1 MAKQRVNVAIL
12 DRVDGMPAMIL
23 ANGNWGQ
30 WSNELKK
37 YVDTG
42 VRSYPEDDA
51 NNIKYFKLT
60 NTSEAP
66 MAPTQTGGWGS
77 LEALNKALGTAGW
90 SEDPKSVSESARFQW
105 MAVYSKENIPQ
116 PDADTGTMKF
126 VPRYT
131 YSVTGLFNNFAPS
144 PTVSFDAEKQVIT
157 ITNPNGSSVAVK
169 IPTPEAVKA
178 LSDMVAGLKKQVD
191 KAVYSYEG
199 SGAPTMDGTIVKDWL
214 EGDNGEPITDDKTKA
229 DIFAT
234 HVGDAYFDKEGNTAY
249 RFTLRTGGDPSNPA
263 DYGWEVVKD
272 NALSSAIAKIAE
284 MEGETVK
291 IWTETPTSG
300 DSYKVGDILIYKQGT
315 EWRYKHC
322 VKANTPPQY
331 LYSDTDWVEP
341 YATVAEV
348 KELRE
353 KLGALSSDL
362 QTATGN
368 IADLKKETE
377 DIKGAWIEGIK
388 DGIISEQERANLNDT
403 SKRIDEE
410 QAQLKSNVDYILGSP
425 YFADKEDFKVAA
437 DAVIA
442 SDTGS
447 IDKLQKAIADA
458 IADSKITKEERE
470 AVTQAFAAYDTTR
483 EALLKAIKDAKS
495 EIDKQIP
502 ASVQVGGRNYAANK
516 YQPSLYKIKPYH
528 YRWSGDKSVQIL
540 IISDITNVTVEEGD
554 EFTLSFLLD
563 CDDIGQPQWR
573 VRLSVGTKTISY
585 LPPASTEDKGGLKKY
600 AFNFRIGDYKQIPN
614 VQVYSHNFSP
624 DGDNGNYISHKY
636 LEVRDIMLERGTVAT
651 DWTPAP
657 EDIQAETDEAKRLA
671 DVAQKKAI
679 AEAKKAYDDA
689 IAKAK
694 ELDDSLKIGGR
705 NLLIA
710 SNWNGRLMSNN
721 VSEFPITQ
729 GVDEQGSYFT
739 KTDAQFTISP
749 TLSTYFPLA
758 IPHAC
763 YSEEAG
769 NLQEYVTSWEVKVS
783 DEMAVGLHTNDSEYK
798 VVRPSDGWVRLSRQY
813 KGGFTRFA
821 GIYGIFP
828 KAGAKIWFRNP
839 MLLAGNKFPISYSEA
854 PEDVEARYQKL
865 VTNID
870 VEYALA
876 TSSSVAPTS
885 DWQTT
890 APTYQAGR
898 YMWQRTKTTLKDGTV
913 VYSKP
918 TCIQGADGRSVVSV
932 TEQYYHSTSMTSLA
946 GGSWS
951 GTGTA
956 PTPVAGKFIW
966 TRSIVK
972 YSSGTDTVT
981 QAVCVTGATGDRGD
995 DALAVSLN
1003 RQGSFRTTYKV
1014 IGDQG
1019 EVLDQ
1024 PRAVQTVEGGV
1035 RGKVVVT
1042 ATIRKGVTDVTERAR
1057 TNGGDFRWLLNGAQI
1072 ASGTSKLELGVGD
1085 HVDGVADDIEFTYD
1099 DTNAKNW

>member
-60 NTSEAP
+60 NTSETP
-66 MAPTQTGGWGS
+66 QAPTKTGGWGS
-77 LEALNKALGTAGW
+77 LEELNKALKDAGW

-105 MAVYSKENIPQ
+105 MVVYQKENIPQ
-116 PDADTGTMKF
+116 PDANTGVMKF

-144 PTVSFDAEKQVIT
+144 PTVSFDPEKQVIT

-214 EGDNGEPITDDKTKA
+214 EGDNGKPITDDKTKA

-272 NALSSAIAKIAE
+272 NALSSAIAKIAA

-291 IWTETPTSG
+291 IWTETPTNG
-300 DSYKVGDILIYKQGT
+300 DSYKVGDILIYKQGE
-315 EWRYKHC
+315 EWRYKYC
-322 VKANTPPQY
+322 IKANTPPQY

-353 KLGALSSDL
+353 KLTALSGDL
-362 QTATGN
+362 QTATSN

-377 DIKGAWIEGIK
+377 DIKGAWIESIK

-410 QAQLKSNVDYILGSP
+410 QAQLQSNVDYILGSP
-425 YFADKEDFKVAA
+425 YFADKEGFKATA

-442 SDTGS
+442 SGTGS

-458 IADSKITKEERE
+458 IADSKITKAERE
-470 AVTQAFAAYDTTR
+470 AVSQAFALYDTTR

-502 ASVQVGGRNYAANK
+502 ASVQVGGRNLASKGRVLDAYIMGSGDVRFYHDGSTCYYTPITAGD
-516 YQPSLYKIKPYH
+516 YTIQIFPSPKETSPLFRYSISQIKAIPTDNSEIPARTFNTRVQGTTIKIKA
-528 YRWSGDKSVQIL
+528 V
-540 IISDITNVTVEEGD
+540 EGD
-554 EFTLSFLLD
+554 TFL
-563 CDDIGQPQWR
+563 
-573 VRLSVGTKTISY
+573 
-585 LPPASTEDKGGLKKY
+585 
-600 AFNFRIGDYKQIPN
+600 F
-614 VQVYSHNFSP
+614 VQVGASWRGL
-624 DGDNGNYISHKY
+624 DGKIK
-636 LEVRDIMLERGTVAT
+636 IERGTTPT
-651 DWTPAP
+651 DWTP
-657 EDIQAETDEAKRLA
+657 
-671 DVAQKKAI
+671 
-679 AEAKKAYDDA
+679 
-689 IAKAK
+689 
-694 ELDDSLKIGGR
+694 S
-705 NLLIA
+705 
-710 SNWNGRLMSNN
+710 
-721 VSEFPITQ
+721 
-729 GVDEQGSYFT
+729 
-739 KTDAQFTISP
+739 
-749 TLSTYFPLA
+749 
-758 IPHAC
+758 
-763 YSEEAG
+763 
-769 NLQEYVTSWEVKVS
+769 
-783 DEMAVGLHTNDSEYK
+783 
-798 VVRPSDGWVRLSRQY
+798 
-813 KGGFTRFA
+813 
-821 GIYGIFP
+821 
-828 KAGAKIWFRNP
+828 
-839 MLLAGNKFPISYSEA
+839 
-854 PEDVEARYQKL
+854 PEDVQAE
-865 VTNID
+865 ID
-870 VEYALA
+870 AINA
-876 TSSSVAPTS
+876 NPPRIN
-885 DWQTT
+885 D
-890 APTYQAGR
+890 
-898 YMWQRTKTTLKDGTV
+898 KGTWE
-913 VYSKP
+913 VYVPSEGKYV
-918 TCIQGADGRSVVSV
+918 DSGRSSK
-932 TEQYYHSTSMTSLA
+932 
-946 GGSWS
+946 GDNGK
-951 GTGTA
+951 A
-956 PTPVAGKFIW
+956 P
-966 TRSIVK
+966 IVK
-972 YSSGTDTVT
+972 NGNWWEWDAVKGDYTDTGIKA
-981 QAVCVTGATGDRGD
+981 QGD
-995 DALAVSLN
+995 DALTVSLN
-1003 RQGSFRTTYKV
+1003 RQGSFRTTYRV
-1014 IGDQG
+1014 IGDNG

-1035 RGKVVVT
+1035 NGKVVVT

-1057 TNGGDFRWLLNGAQI
+1057 ANGGDFRWLLNGTQI
-1072 ASGTSKLELGVGD
+1072 ASGTSKLELGVGE

>member
-60 NTSEAP
+60 NTSETP
-66 MAPTQTGGWGS
+66 QAPTQTGGWGS
-77 LEALNKALGTAGW
+77 LEELNKALKEAGW

-105 MAVYSKENIPQ
+105 MAVYQKENIPQ
-116 PDADTGTMKF
+116 PDADTGVMKF

-144 PTVSFDAEKQVIT
+144 PTVSFDPEKQVIT

-214 EGDNGEPITDDKTKA
+214 EGDNGKPITDDKTKA

-272 NALSSAIAKIAE
+272 NALSSAIAKIAA

-291 IWTETPTSG
+291 IWTETPANG
-300 DSYKVGDILIYKQGT
+300 DSYKVGDILIYKQGD

-322 VKANTPPQY
+322 IKANTPPQY
-331 LYSDTDWVEP
+331 AYSDTDWVEP

-353 KLGALSSDL
+353 KLTALSGDL
-362 QTATGN
+362 QTATSN

-377 DIKGAWIEGIK
+377 NIKGAWIESIK

-410 QAQLKSNVDYILGSP
+410 QAQLQSNVDYILGSP
-425 YFADKEDFKVAA
+425 YFADKEGFKATA

-442 SDTGS
+442 SGTGS

-458 IADSKITKEERE
+458 IADSKITKAERE
-470 AVTQAFAAYDTTR
+470 AVSQAFALYDTTR

-502 ASVQVGGRNYAANK
+502 ASVQVGGRNLASKGRVLDAYIMGSGDVRFYHDGSTCYYTPITAGD
-516 YQPSLYKIKPYH
+516 YTIQIFPSPKETSPLFRYSISQIKAIPTDNSEIPARTFNTRVQGTTIKIKA
-528 YRWSGDKSVQIL
+528 V
-540 IISDITNVTVEEGD
+540 EGD
-554 EFTLSFLLD
+554 TFL
-563 CDDIGQPQWR
+563 
-573 VRLSVGTKTISY
+573 
-585 LPPASTEDKGGLKKY
+585 
-600 AFNFRIGDYKQIPN
+600 F
-614 VQVYSHNFSP
+614 VQVGASWRGL
-624 DGDNGNYISHKY
+624 DGKIK
-636 LEVRDIMLERGTVAT
+636 IERGTTPT

-657 EDIQAETDEAKRLA
+657 EDVQAE
-671 DVAQKKAI
+671 I
-679 AEAKKAYDDA
+679 DA
-689 IAKAK
+689 INANPPRINDK
-694 ELDDSLKIGGR
+694 G
-705 NLLIA
+705 
-710 SNWNGRLMSNN
+710 
-721 VSEFPITQ
+721 T
-729 GVDEQGSYFT
+729 
-739 KTDAQFTISP
+739 
-749 TLSTYFPLA
+749 
-758 IPHAC
+758 
-763 YSEEAG
+763 
-769 NLQEYVTSWEVKVS
+769 WEVYVPSEGKYV
-783 DEMAVGLHTNDSEYK
+783 DS
-798 VVRPSDGWVRLSRQY
+798 
-813 KGGFTRFA
+813 
-821 GIYGIFP
+821 
-828 KAGAKIWFRNP
+828 
-839 MLLAGNKFPISYSEA
+839 
-854 PEDVEARYQKL
+854 
-865 VTNID
+865 
-870 VEYALA
+870 
-876 TSSSVAPTS
+876 
-885 DWQTT
+885 
-890 APTYQAGR
+890 
-898 YMWQRTKTTLKDGTV
+898 
-913 VYSKP
+913 
-918 TCIQGADGRSVVSV
+918 GRSSK
-932 TEQYYHSTSMTSLA
+932 
-946 GGSWS
+946 GDNGK
-951 GTGTA
+951 A
-956 PTPVAGKFIW
+956 PIVKNGNWWEWDAGKGE
-966 TRSIVK
+966 
-972 YSSGTDTVT
+972 YTDTGIKA
-981 QAVCVTGATGDRGD
+981 QGD
-995 DALAVSLN
+995 DALTVSLN
-1003 RQGSFRTTYKV
+1003 RQGSFRTTYRV
-1014 IGDQG
+1014 IGDNG

-1035 RGKVVVT
+1035 NGKVVVT

-1057 TNGGDFRWLLNGAQI
+1057 ANGGDFRWLLNGTQI
-1072 ASGTSKLELGVGD
+1072 ASGTSKLELGVGE
-1085 HVDGVADDIEFTYD
+1085 HVDGVADDIEFSYD

>member
-60 NTSEAP
+60 NTSETP
-66 MAPTQTGGWGS
+66 QAPTQTGGWGS
-77 LEALNKALGTAGW
+77 LEELNKALKEAGW
-90 SEDPKSVSESARFQW
+90 SEDPKSVSETARFQW
-105 MAVYSKENIPQ
+105 MAVYQKENIPQ
-116 PDADTGTMKF
+116 PDADTGVMKF

-144 PTVSFDAEKQVIT
+144 PTVSFDPEKQVIT

-199 SGAPTMDGTIVKDWL
+199 NGAPTMDGTIVKDWL
-214 EGDNGEPITDDKTKA
+214 EGDNGKPITDDKTKA

-291 IWTETPTSG
+291 IWTETPANG

-322 VKANTPPQY
+322 IKANTPPQY

-353 KLGALSSDL
+353 KLTVLSGDL
-362 QTATGN
+362 QTATSN

-377 DIKGAWIEGIK
+377 DIKGRWIESIK

-425 YFADKEDFKVAA
+425 YFSDKEGFKATA

-442 SDTGS
+442 SGVGS

-458 IADSKITKEERE
+458 IADSKITKAERE
-470 AVTQAFAAYDTTR
+470 AVTQAFALYDSTR
-483 EALLKAIKDAKS
+483 ETLLKAIKDAKS

-502 ASVQVGGRNYAANK
+502 ASVQVGGRNLLIGTDFRRIDRLDTQWWRDAIPINRDDTY
-516 YQPSLYKIKPYH
+516 PYVIYGYGWRFAH
-528 YRWSGDKSVQIL
+528 KSIHL
-540 IISDITNVTVEEGD
+540 EPGTY
-554 EFTLSFLLD
+554 TLSVTAKSHEQGKPGELRIDTGLWKYGRSFGYTTDEWKRYSIQFAIESPYDDLLILLESGYYKTSIRFA
-563 CDDIGQPQWR
+563 DI
-573 VRLSVGTKTISY
+573 K
-585 LPPASTEDKGGLKKY
+585 
-600 AFNFRIGDYKQIPN
+600 
-614 VQVYSHNFSP
+614 
-624 DGDNGNYISHKY
+624 
-636 LEVRDIMLERGTVAT
+636 LEKGTVAT

-657 EDIQAETDEAKRLA
+657 EDVQAEIEA
-671 DVAQKKAI
+671 
-679 AEAKKAYDDA
+679 
-689 IAKAK
+689 
-694 ELDDSLKIGGR
+694 
-705 NLLIA
+705 
-710 SNWNGRLMSNN
+710 
-721 VSEFPITQ
+721 
-729 GVDEQGSYFT
+729 
-739 KTDAQFTISP
+739 
-749 TLSTYFPLA
+749 
-758 IPHAC
+758 
-763 YSEEAG
+763 
-769 NLQEYVTSWEVKVS
+769 
-783 DEMAVGLHTNDSEYK
+783 
-798 VVRPSDGWVRLSRQY
+798 
-813 KGGFTRFA
+813 
-821 GIYGIFP
+821 
-828 KAGAKIWFRNP
+828 
-839 MLLAGNKFPISYSEA
+839 
-854 PEDVEARYQKL
+854 VERGYQKL
-865 VTNID
+865 IEKVD
-870 VEYALA
+870 VEFAISNSRE
-876 TSSSVAPTS
+876 TAPTS
-885 DWQTT
+885 GWVTN
-890 APTYQAGR
+890 APTPTRGQAL
-898 YMWQRTKTTLKDGTV
+898 WQRTKVYLKDGTTEV
-913 VYSKP
+913 RGV
-918 TCIQGADGRSVVSV
+918 TCIQGKDGLDGKDGANGSDGADGRGIAKIVELYYLSSSNTALANGAW
-932 TEQYYHSTSMTSLA
+932 TETT
-946 GGSWS
+946 
-951 GTGTA
+951 
-956 PTPVAGKFIW
+956 PTPKEGYWIW
-966 TRSIVK
+966 TKTIIHYTTGGQIETK
-972 YSSGTDTVT
+972 PI
-981 QAVCVTGATGDRGD
+981 CVTGDKGDKGNKGD
-995 DALAVSLN
+995 NGTDALTVSLN
-1003 RQGSFRTTYKV
+1003 RQGSFRTTYRV
-1014 IGDQG
+1014 IGDNG

-1035 RGKVVVT
+1035 NGKVVVT
-1042 ATIRKGVTDVTERAR
+1042 ATIRKGVTDVTEVAR
-1057 TNGGDFRWLLNGAQI
+1057 TNGGDFRWLLNGTQI
-1072 ASGTSKLELGVGD
+1072 ASGTSKLELGVGE
-1085 HVDGVADDIEFTYD
+1085 HVDGVADDIEFSYD
-1099 DTNAKNW
+1099 DTNAKDW

>member
-60 NTSEAP
+60 NTSETP
-66 MAPTQTGGWGS
+66 QAPTKTGGWGS
-77 LEALNKALGTAGW
+77 LEELNKALKDAGW

-105 MAVYSKENIPQ
+105 MVVYQKENIPQ
-116 PDADTGTMKF
+116 PDANTGVMKF

-144 PTVSFDAEKQVIT
+144 PTVSFDPEKQVIT

-214 EGDNGEPITDDKTKA
+214 EGDNGKPITDDKTKA

-272 NALSSAIAKIAE
+272 NALSSAIAKIAA

-291 IWTETPTSG
+291 IWTETPTNG
-300 DSYKVGDILIYKQGT
+300 DSYKVGDILIYKQGE

-322 VKANTPPQY
+322 IKANTPPQY

-353 KLGALSSDL
+353 KLTALSGDL
-362 QTATGN
+362 QTATSN

-377 DIKGAWIEGIK
+377 DIKGAWIESIK

-410 QAQLKSNVDYILGSP
+410 QAQLQSNVDYILGSP
-425 YFADKEDFKVAA
+425 YFADKEGFKATA

-442 SDTGS
+442 SGTGS

-458 IADSKITKEERE
+458 IADSKITKAERE
-470 AVTQAFAAYDTTR
+470 AVSQAFALYDTTR

-502 ASVQVGGRNYAANK
+502 ASVQVGGRNLASKGRVLDAYIMGSGDVRFYHDGSTCYYTPITAGD
-516 YQPSLYKIKPYH
+516 YTIQIFPSPKETSPLFRYSISQIKAIPTDNSEIPARTFNTRVQGTTIKIKA
-528 YRWSGDKSVQIL
+528 V
-540 IISDITNVTVEEGD
+540 EGD
-554 EFTLSFLLD
+554 TFL
-563 CDDIGQPQWR
+563 
-573 VRLSVGTKTISY
+573 
-585 LPPASTEDKGGLKKY
+585 
-600 AFNFRIGDYKQIPN
+600 F
-614 VQVYSHNFSP
+614 VQVGASWRGL
-624 DGDNGNYISHKY
+624 DGKIK
-636 LEVRDIMLERGTVAT
+636 IERGTTPT
-651 DWTPAP
+651 DWTP
-657 EDIQAETDEAKRLA
+657 
-671 DVAQKKAI
+671 
-679 AEAKKAYDDA
+679 
-689 IAKAK
+689 
-694 ELDDSLKIGGR
+694 S
-705 NLLIA
+705 
-710 SNWNGRLMSNN
+710 
-721 VSEFPITQ
+721 
-729 GVDEQGSYFT
+729 
-739 KTDAQFTISP
+739 
-749 TLSTYFPLA
+749 
-758 IPHAC
+758 
-763 YSEEAG
+763 
-769 NLQEYVTSWEVKVS
+769 
-783 DEMAVGLHTNDSEYK
+783 
-798 VVRPSDGWVRLSRQY
+798 
-813 KGGFTRFA
+813 
-821 GIYGIFP
+821 
-828 KAGAKIWFRNP
+828 
-839 MLLAGNKFPISYSEA
+839 
-854 PEDVEARYQKL
+854 PEDVQAE
-865 VTNID
+865 ID
-870 VEYALA
+870 AINA
-876 TSSSVAPTS
+876 NPPRIN
-885 DWQTT
+885 D
-890 APTYQAGR
+890 
-898 YMWQRTKTTLKDGTV
+898 KGTWE
-913 VYSKP
+913 VYVPSEGKYV
-918 TCIQGADGRSVVSV
+918 DSGRSSK
-932 TEQYYHSTSMTSLA
+932 
-946 GGSWS
+946 GDNGK
-951 GTGTA
+951 A
-956 PTPVAGKFIW
+956 PIVKNGNWWEWDAGKGE
-966 TRSIVK
+966 
-972 YSSGTDTVT
+972 YTDTGIKA
-981 QAVCVTGATGDRGD
+981 QGD
-995 DALAVSLN
+995 DALTVSLN
-1003 RQGSFRTTYKV
+1003 RQGSFRTTYRV
-1014 IGDQG
+1014 IGDNG

-1035 RGKVVVT
+1035 NGKVVVT

-1057 TNGGDFRWLLNGAQI
+1057 ANGGDFRWLLNGTQI
-1072 ASGTSKLELGVGD
+1072 ASGTSKLELGVGE
-1085 HVDGVADDIEFTYD
+1085 HVDGVADDIEFSYD

>member
-51 NNIKYFKLT
+51 NNIKHFKLT
-60 NTSEAP
+60 NTSETP
-66 MAPTQTGGWGS
+66 QAPTQTGGWGS
-77 LEALNKALGTAGW
+77 LEALNKALKEAGW

-105 MAVYSKENIPQ
+105 MAVYAKENVPQ
-116 PDADTGTMKF
+116 PDADTGVMKF

-144 PTVSFDAEKQVIT
+144 PTVSFDPEKQVIT

-178 LSDMVAGLKKQVD
+178 LSDMMAGLKKQVD

-214 EGDNGEPITDDKTKA
+214 EGDNGKPITDDKTKA
-229 DIFAT
+229 NIFST

-249 RFTLRTGGDPSNPA
+249 RFTLRTGGDPTNPA

-291 IWTETPTSG
+291 IWTETPANG
-300 DSYKVGDILIYKQGT
+300 DSYKVGDILIYKQGD

-322 VKANTPPQY
+322 IKANTPPQY

-353 KLGALSSDL
+353 KLGTLSSDL
-362 QTATGN
+362 QTATSN
-368 IADLKKETE
+368 IADLKRETE

-410 QAQLKSNVDYILGSP
+410 QSQLQSNVDYILGSP
-425 YFADKEDFKVAA
+425 YFLDKEGFKATA

-442 SDTGS
+442 SGVGS

-458 IADSKITKEERE
+458 IADSKITTAERE
-470 AVTQAFAAYDTTR
+470 AVSQAFTLYDSTR

-502 ASVQVGGRNYAANK
+502 ASVQVGGRNLLRQQDVLDTIANHIFVRFE
-516 YQPSLYKIKPYH
+516 QVKP
-528 YRWSGDKSVQIL
+528 K
-540 IISDITNVTVEEGD
+540 EGWNTY
-554 EFTLSFLLD
+554 TLSFD
-563 CDDIGQPQWR
+563 YWIDKSDTATKRRARIQ
-573 VRLSVGTKTISY
+573 GTKLWDEAITADSEWHRKEY
-585 LPPASTEDKGGLKKY
+585 TLQFPLDESKY
-600 AFNFRIGDYKQIPN
+600 PLNGWLTDYGSPGNRAQGMAKVRN
-614 VQVYSHNFSP
+614 V
-624 DGDNGNYISHKY
+624 K
-636 LEVRDIMLERGTVAT
+636 LERGTVAT

-657 EDIQAETDEAKRLA
+657 EDVQAE
-671 DVAQKKAI
+671 I
-679 AEAKKAYDDA
+679 DA
-689 IAKAK
+689 INANPPRINDK
-694 ELDDSLKIGGR
+694 G
-705 NLLIA
+705 
-710 SNWNGRLMSNN
+710 
-721 VSEFPITQ
+721 T
-729 GVDEQGSYFT
+729 
-739 KTDAQFTISP
+739 
-749 TLSTYFPLA
+749 
-758 IPHAC
+758 
-763 YSEEAG
+763 
-769 NLQEYVTSWEVKVS
+769 WEVYVPSEGKYV
-783 DEMAVGLHTNDSEYK
+783 DS
-798 VVRPSDGWVRLSRQY
+798 
-813 KGGFTRFA
+813 
-821 GIYGIFP
+821 
-828 KAGAKIWFRNP
+828 
-839 MLLAGNKFPISYSEA
+839 
-854 PEDVEARYQKL
+854 
-865 VTNID
+865 
-870 VEYALA
+870 
-876 TSSSVAPTS
+876 
-885 DWQTT
+885 
-890 APTYQAGR
+890 
-898 YMWQRTKTTLKDGTV
+898 
-913 VYSKP
+913 
-918 TCIQGADGRSVVSV
+918 GRSSK
-932 TEQYYHSTSMTSLA
+932 
-946 GGSWS
+946 GDNGK
-951 GTGTA
+951 A
-956 PTPVAGKFIW
+956 P
-966 TRSIVK
+966 IVK
-972 YSSGTDTVT
+972 NGNWWEWDASKGEYTDTGIKA
-981 QAVCVTGATGDRGD
+981 QGD
-995 DALAVSLN
+995 DALSVTLN
-1003 RQGSFRTTYKV
+1003 RQGSFRTTYRV

-1035 RGKVVVT
+1035 NGKVVVT
-1042 ATIRKGVTDVTERAR
+1042 ATIRKGVTDVTEVAR
-1057 TNGGDFRWLLNGAQI
+1057 TNGGDFRWLLNGTQI
-1072 ASGTSKLELGVGD
+1072 ASGTSKLELGVGE
-1085 HVDGVADDIEFTYD
+1085 HVDGAADDIEFSYD

>member
-60 NTSEAP
+60 NTSETP
-66 MAPTQTGGWGS
+66 QAPTQTGGWGS

-105 MAVYSKENIPQ
+105 MAVYAKENVPQ
-116 PDADTGTMKF
+116 PDADTGVMKF

-144 PTVSFDAEKQVIT
+144 PTVSFDPEKQVIT

-214 EGDNGEPITDDKTKA
+214 EGDNGMPITDDKTKA

-291 IWTETPTSG
+291 IWTETPANG
-300 DSYKVGDILIYKQGT
+300 DSYKVGDILIYKQGD

-322 VKANTPPQY
+322 IKANTPPQY
-331 LYSDTDWVEP
+331 AYSDTDWVEP

-353 KLGALSSDL
+353 KLGVLSSDL
-362 QTATGN
+362 QTATSN

-377 DIKGAWIEGIK
+377 DIKGAWIESIK

-410 QAQLKSNVDYILGSP
+410 QAQLQSNVDYILGSP
-425 YFADKEDFKVAA
+425 YFSDKEGFKATA

-442 SDTGS
+442 SGVGS

-458 IADSKITKEERE
+458 IADSKITKAERE
-470 AVTQAFAAYDTTR
+470 AVSQAFTLYDSTR

-502 ASVQVGGRNYAANK
+502 ASVQVGGRNLLINAKNARR
-516 YQPSLYKIKPYH
+516 IKGSY
-528 YRWSGDKSVQIL
+528 YTYIL
-540 IISDITNVTVEEGD
+540 SEPIVEEGD
-554 EFTLSFLLD
+554 FVVSFDVDVVTPPVGGKFLIYLGYLSPFFYVKSVPYIEGKKHYSATLYRDKSRSGEGTCQRLYFYSNSGHISADRDD
-563 CDDIGQPQWR
+563 CGEVI
-573 VRLSVGTKTISY
+573 VTKM
-585 LPPASTEDKGGLKKY
+585 K
-600 AFNFRIGDYKQIPN
+600 
-614 VQVYSHNFSP
+614 
-624 DGDNGNYISHKY
+624 
-636 LEVRDIMLERGTVAT
+636 LERGTVAT
-651 DWTPAP
+651 DWSPAP
-657 EDIQAETDEAKRLA
+657 EDVQAE
-671 DVAQKKAI
+671 I
-679 AEAKKAYDDA
+679 DA
-689 IAKAK
+689 INANPPRINDKGTWEVYVPSEGKYVDSGRSSKGDNGKAPIVK
-694 ELDDSLKIGGR
+694 DG
-705 NLLIA
+705 
-710 SNWNGRLMSNN
+710 NWWEWDAEKGDYTDTG
-721 VSEFPITQ
+721 IKA
-729 GVDEQGSYFT
+729 QGS
-739 KTDAQFTISP
+739 DA
-749 TLSTYFPLA
+749 L
-758 IPHAC
+758 
-763 YSEEAG
+763 
-769 NLQEYVTSWEVKVS
+769 
-783 DEMAVGLHTNDSEYK
+783 
-798 VVRPSDGWVRLSRQY
+798 
-813 KGGFTRFA
+813 
-821 GIYGIFP
+821 
-828 KAGAKIWFRNP
+828 
-839 MLLAGNKFPISYSEA
+839 
-854 PEDVEARYQKL
+854 
-865 VTNID
+865 
-870 VEYALA
+870 
-876 TSSSVAPTS
+876 
-885 DWQTT
+885 
-890 APTYQAGR
+890 
-898 YMWQRTKTTLKDGTV
+898 
-913 VYSKP
+913 
-918 TCIQGADGRSVVSV
+918 SV
-932 TEQYYHSTSMTSLA
+932 T
-946 GGSWS
+946 
-951 GTGTA
+951 
-956 PTPVAGKFIW
+956 
-966 TRSIVK
+966 
-972 YSSGTDTVT
+972 
-981 QAVCVTGATGDRGD
+981 
-995 DALAVSLN
+995 LN
-1003 RQGSFRTTYKV
+1003 RQGSFRTTYRV

-1035 RGKVVVT
+1035 NGKVVVT

-1057 TNGGDFRWLLNGAQI
+1057 ANGGDFRWLLNGTQI
-1072 ASGTSKLELGVGD
+1072 ASGTSKLELGVGE
-1085 HVDGVADDIEFTYD
+1085 HVDGAADDIEFSYD
-1099 DTNAKNW
+1099 DTNAKDW

>member
-60 NTSEAP
+60 NTSETP
-66 MAPTQTGGWGS
+66 TAPTQTGGWGS
-77 LEALNKALGTAGW
+77 LEALNKALKEAGW
-90 SEDPKSVSESARFQW
+90 SEDPKSVSETARFQW
-105 MAVYSKENIPQ
+105 MAVYAKENVPQ
-116 PDADTGTMKF
+116 PDADTGVMKF

-144 PTVSFDAEKQVIT
+144 PTVSFDPEKQVIT

-214 EGDNGEPITDDKTKA
+214 EGDNGKPITDDKTKA

-291 IWTETPTSG
+291 IWTETPANG
-300 DSYKVGDILIYKQGT
+300 DSYKVGDILIYKQGD

-322 VKANTPPQY
+322 IKANTPPQY
-331 LYSDTDWVEP
+331 AYSDTDWVEP

-362 QTATGN
+362 QTATSN

-377 DIKGAWIEGIK
+377 DIKGAWIESIK

-410 QAQLKSNVDYILGSP
+410 QAQLQSNVDYILGSP
-425 YFADKEDFKVAA
+425 YFSDKEGFKATA

-442 SDTGS
+442 SGVGS

-458 IADSKITKEERE
+458 IADSKITKAERE
-470 AVTQAFAAYDTTR
+470 AVSQAFTLYDSTR

-502 ASVQVGGRNYAANK
+502 ASVQVGGRNLLINAKNARR
-516 YQPSLYKIKPYH
+516 IKGSY
-528 YRWSGDKSVQIL
+528 YTYIL
-540 IISDITNVTVEEGD
+540 SEPIVEEGD
-554 EFTLSFLLD
+554 FVVSFDVDVVTPPVGGKFLIYLGYLSPFFYVKSVPYIEGKKHYSATLYRDKSRSGEETCQHLYFYSNSGHVSADRDD
-563 CDDIGQPQWR
+563 CGEVI
-573 VRLSVGTKTISY
+573 VTKM
-585 LPPASTEDKGGLKKY
+585 K
-600 AFNFRIGDYKQIPN
+600 
-614 VQVYSHNFSP
+614 
-624 DGDNGNYISHKY
+624 
-636 LEVRDIMLERGTVAT
+636 LERGTVAT
-651 DWTPAP
+651 DWSPAP
-657 EDIQAETDEAKRLA
+657 EDVQAE
-671 DVAQKKAI
+671 I
-679 AEAKKAYDDA
+679 DA
-689 IAKAK
+689 INANPPRINDK
-694 ELDDSLKIGGR
+694 G
-705 NLLIA
+705 
-710 SNWNGRLMSNN
+710 
-721 VSEFPITQ
+721 T
-729 GVDEQGSYFT
+729 
-739 KTDAQFTISP
+739 
-749 TLSTYFPLA
+749 
-758 IPHAC
+758 
-763 YSEEAG
+763 
-769 NLQEYVTSWEVKVS
+769 WEVYVPSEGKYV
-783 DEMAVGLHTNDSEYK
+783 DS
-798 VVRPSDGWVRLSRQY
+798 
-813 KGGFTRFA
+813 
-821 GIYGIFP
+821 
-828 KAGAKIWFRNP
+828 
-839 MLLAGNKFPISYSEA
+839 
-854 PEDVEARYQKL
+854 
-865 VTNID
+865 
-870 VEYALA
+870 
-876 TSSSVAPTS
+876 
-885 DWQTT
+885 
-890 APTYQAGR
+890 
-898 YMWQRTKTTLKDGTV
+898 
-913 VYSKP
+913 
-918 TCIQGADGRSVVSV
+918 GRSSK
-932 TEQYYHSTSMTSLA
+932 
-946 GGSWS
+946 GDNGK
-951 GTGTA
+951 A
-956 PTPVAGKFIW
+956 P
-966 TRSIVK
+966 IVK
-972 YSSGTDTVT
+972 NGNWWEWDASKGEYTDTGIKA
-981 QAVCVTGATGDRGD
+981 QGD
-995 DALAVSLN
+995 DALSVTLN
-1003 RQGSFRTTYKV
+1003 RQGSFRTTYRV
-1014 IGDQG
+1014 IGDNG

-1035 RGKVVVT
+1035 NGKVVVT

-1057 TNGGDFRWLLNGAQI
+1057 ANGGDFRWLLNGTQI
-1072 ASGTSKLELGVGD
+1072 ASGTSKLELGVGE
-1085 HVDGVADDIEFTYD
+1085 HVDGVADDIEFSYD

>member
-60 NTSEAP
+60 NTSETP
-66 MAPTQTGGWGS
+66 QAPTKTGGWGS
-77 LEALNKALGTAGW
+77 LEELNKALKDAGW

-105 MAVYSKENIPQ
+105 MVVYQKENIPQ
-116 PDADTGTMKF
+116 PDANTGVMKF

-144 PTVSFDAEKQVIT
+144 PTVSFDPEKQVIT

-214 EGDNGEPITDDKTKA
+214 EGDNGKPITDDKTKA

-272 NALSSAIAKIAE
+272 NALSSAIAKIAA

-291 IWTETPTSG
+291 IWTETPTNG
-300 DSYKVGDILIYKQGT
+300 DSYKVGDILIYKQGE

-322 VKANTPPQY
+322 IKANTPPQY

-353 KLGALSSDL
+353 KLTALSGDL
-362 QTATGN
+362 QTATSN

-377 DIKGAWIEGIK
+377 DIKGAWIESIK

-410 QAQLKSNVDYILGSP
+410 QAQLQSNVDYILGSP
-425 YFADKEDFKVAA
+425 YFADKEGFKATA

-442 SDTGS
+442 SGTGS

-458 IADSKITKEERE
+458 IADSKITKAERE
-470 AVTQAFAAYDTTR
+470 AVSQAFALYDTTR

-502 ASVQVGGRNYAANK
+502 ASVQVGGRNLASKGRVLDAYIMGSGDVRFYHDGSTCYYTPITAGD
-516 YQPSLYKIKPYH
+516 YTIQIFPSPKETSPLFRYSISQIKAIPTDNSEIPARTFNTRVQGTTIKIKA
-528 YRWSGDKSVQIL
+528 V
-540 IISDITNVTVEEGD
+540 EGD
-554 EFTLSFLLD
+554 TFL
-563 CDDIGQPQWR
+563 
-573 VRLSVGTKTISY
+573 
-585 LPPASTEDKGGLKKY
+585 
-600 AFNFRIGDYKQIPN
+600 F
-614 VQVYSHNFSP
+614 VQVGASWRGL
-624 DGDNGNYISHKY
+624 DGKIK
-636 LEVRDIMLERGTVAT
+636 IERGTTPT
-651 DWTPAP
+651 DWTP
-657 EDIQAETDEAKRLA
+657 
-671 DVAQKKAI
+671 
-679 AEAKKAYDDA
+679 
-689 IAKAK
+689 
-694 ELDDSLKIGGR
+694 S
-705 NLLIA
+705 
-710 SNWNGRLMSNN
+710 
-721 VSEFPITQ
+721 
-729 GVDEQGSYFT
+729 
-739 KTDAQFTISP
+739 
-749 TLSTYFPLA
+749 
-758 IPHAC
+758 
-763 YSEEAG
+763 
-769 NLQEYVTSWEVKVS
+769 
-783 DEMAVGLHTNDSEYK
+783 
-798 VVRPSDGWVRLSRQY
+798 
-813 KGGFTRFA
+813 
-821 GIYGIFP
+821 
-828 KAGAKIWFRNP
+828 
-839 MLLAGNKFPISYSEA
+839 
-854 PEDVEARYQKL
+854 PEDVQAE
-865 VTNID
+865 ID
-870 VEYALA
+870 AINA
-876 TSSSVAPTS
+876 NPPRIN
-885 DWQTT
+885 D
-890 APTYQAGR
+890 
-898 YMWQRTKTTLKDGTV
+898 KGTWE
-913 VYSKP
+913 VYVPSEGKYV
-918 TCIQGADGRSVVSV
+918 DSGRSSK
-932 TEQYYHSTSMTSLA
+932 
-946 GGSWS
+946 GDNGK
-951 GTGTA
+951 A
-956 PTPVAGKFIW
+956 P
-966 TRSIVK
+966 IVK
-972 YSSGTDTVT
+972 NGNWWEWDAVKGDYTDTGIKA
-981 QAVCVTGATGDRGD
+981 QGD
-995 DALAVSLN
+995 DALTVSLN
-1003 RQGSFRTTYKV
+1003 RQGSFRTTYRV
-1014 IGDQG
+1014 IGDNG

-1035 RGKVVVT
+1035 NGKVVVT

-1057 TNGGDFRWLLNGAQI
+1057 ANGGDFRWLLNGTQI
-1072 ASGTSKLELGVGD
+1072 ASGTSKLELGVGE

>member
-60 NTSEAP
+60 NTSETP
-66 MAPTQTGGWGS
+66 TAPTQTGGWGS
-77 LEALNKALGTAGW
+77 LEALNKALKEAGW

-105 MAVYSKENIPQ
+105 MAVYAKENVPQ
-116 PDADTGTMKF
+116 PDADTGVMKF

-144 PTVSFDAEKQVIT
+144 PTVSFDPEKQVIT

-214 EGDNGEPITDDKTKA
+214 EGDNGKPITDDKTKA

-249 RFTLRTGGDPSNPA
+249 RFTLRTGGDPTNPA

-291 IWTETPTSG
+291 IWTETPANG
-300 DSYKVGDILIYKQGT
+300 DSYKVGDILIYKQGD

-322 VKANTPPQY
+322 IKANTPPQY
-331 LYSDTDWVEP
+331 AYSDTDWVEP

-362 QTATGN
+362 QTATSN

-377 DIKGAWIEGIK
+377 DIKGRWIESIK

-425 YFADKEDFKVAA
+425 YFADKEGFKATA

-442 SDTGS
+442 SGVGS
-447 IDKLQKAIADA
+447 IDRLQKAIADA
-458 IADSKITKEERE
+458 IADSKITTAERE
-470 AVTQAFAAYDTTR
+470 AVSQAFTLYDSTR

-502 ASVQVGGRNYAANK
+502 ASVQVGGRNLASKGRVLDAYIMGSGDVRFYHDGSTCYYTPITAGD
-516 YQPSLYKIKPYH
+516 YTIQIFPSPKETSPLFRYSISQIKAIPTDNSEIPARTFNTREQGTTIKIKA
-528 YRWSGDKSVQIL
+528 V
-540 IISDITNVTVEEGD
+540 EGD
-554 EFTLSFLLD
+554 TFL
-563 CDDIGQPQWR
+563 
-573 VRLSVGTKTISY
+573 
-585 LPPASTEDKGGLKKY
+585 
-600 AFNFRIGDYKQIPN
+600 F
-614 VQVYSHNFSP
+614 VQVGASWRGL
-624 DGDNGNYISHKY
+624 DGKIK
-636 LEVRDIMLERGTVAT
+636 IERGTTPT

-657 EDIQAETDEAKRLA
+657 EDVQAE
-671 DVAQKKAI
+671 I
-679 AEAKKAYDDA
+679 DA
-689 IAKAK
+689 INANPPRINDKGTWEVYVPSEGKYVDSGRTSKGDNGKAPIVK
-694 ELDDSLKIGGR
+694 DG
-705 NLLIA
+705 
-710 SNWNGRLMSNN
+710 NWWEWDAGKG
-721 VSEFPITQ
+721 EYTDTGIKA
-729 GVDEQGSYFT
+729 QGS
-739 KTDAQFTISP
+739 DA
-749 TLSTYFPLA
+749 L
-758 IPHAC
+758 
-763 YSEEAG
+763 
-769 NLQEYVTSWEVKVS
+769 
-783 DEMAVGLHTNDSEYK
+783 
-798 VVRPSDGWVRLSRQY
+798 
-813 KGGFTRFA
+813 
-821 GIYGIFP
+821 
-828 KAGAKIWFRNP
+828 
-839 MLLAGNKFPISYSEA
+839 
-854 PEDVEARYQKL
+854 
-865 VTNID
+865 
-870 VEYALA
+870 
-876 TSSSVAPTS
+876 
-885 DWQTT
+885 
-890 APTYQAGR
+890 
-898 YMWQRTKTTLKDGTV
+898 
-913 VYSKP
+913 
-918 TCIQGADGRSVVSV
+918 SV
-932 TEQYYHSTSMTSLA
+932 T
-946 GGSWS
+946 
-951 GTGTA
+951 
-956 PTPVAGKFIW
+956 
-966 TRSIVK
+966 
-972 YSSGTDTVT
+972 
-981 QAVCVTGATGDRGD
+981 
-995 DALAVSLN
+995 LN

-1014 IGDQG
+1014 IGDKG

-1035 RGKVVVT
+1035 NGKVVVT

-1057 TNGGDFRWLLNGAQI
+1057 ANGGDFRWLLNGTQI
-1072 ASGTSKLELGVGD
+1072 ASGTSKLELGVGE
-1085 HVDGVADDIEFTYD
+1085 HVDGVTDDIEFSYD
-1099 DTNAKNW
+1099 DTNAKEW

>member
-60 NTSEAP
+60 NTSETP
-66 MAPTQTGGWGS
+66 QAPTKTGGWGS
-77 LEALNKALGTAGW
+77 LEELNKALKDAGW

-105 MAVYSKENIPQ
+105 MVVYQKENIPQ
-116 PDADTGTMKF
+116 PDANTGVMKF

-144 PTVSFDAEKQVIT
+144 PTVSFDPEKQVIT

-214 EGDNGEPITDDKTKA
+214 EGDNGKPITDDKTKA

-272 NALSSAIAKIAE
+272 NALSSAIAKIAA

-291 IWTETPTSG
+291 IWTETPTNG
-300 DSYKVGDILIYKQGT
+300 DSYKVGDILIYKQGE

-322 VKANTPPQY
+322 IKANTPPQY

-353 KLGALSSDL
+353 KLTALSGDL
-362 QTATGN
+362 QTATSN

-377 DIKGAWIEGIK
+377 DIKGAWIESIK

-410 QAQLKSNVDYILGSP
+410 QAQLQSNVDYILGSP
-425 YFADKEDFKVAA
+425 YFADKEGFKATA

-442 SDTGS
+442 SGTGS

-458 IADSKITKEERE
+458 IADSKITKAERE
-470 AVTQAFAAYDTTR
+470 AVSQAFALYDTTR

-502 ASVQVGGRNYAANK
+502 ASVQVGGRNLASKGRVLDAYIMGSGDVRFYHDGSTCYYTPITAGD
-516 YQPSLYKIKPYH
+516 YTIQIFPSPKETSPLFRYSISQIKAIPTDNSEIPARTFNTRVQGTTIKIKA
-528 YRWSGDKSVQIL
+528 V
-540 IISDITNVTVEEGD
+540 EGD
-554 EFTLSFLLD
+554 TFL
-563 CDDIGQPQWR
+563 
-573 VRLSVGTKTISY
+573 
-585 LPPASTEDKGGLKKY
+585 
-600 AFNFRIGDYKQIPN
+600 F
-614 VQVYSHNFSP
+614 VQVGALWRGL
-624 DGDNGNYISHKY
+624 DGKIK
-636 LEVRDIMLERGTVAT
+636 IERGTTPT
-651 DWTPAP
+651 DWTP
-657 EDIQAETDEAKRLA
+657 
-671 DVAQKKAI
+671 
-679 AEAKKAYDDA
+679 
-689 IAKAK
+689 
-694 ELDDSLKIGGR
+694 S
-705 NLLIA
+705 
-710 SNWNGRLMSNN
+710 
-721 VSEFPITQ
+721 
-729 GVDEQGSYFT
+729 
-739 KTDAQFTISP
+739 
-749 TLSTYFPLA
+749 
-758 IPHAC
+758 
-763 YSEEAG
+763 
-769 NLQEYVTSWEVKVS
+769 
-783 DEMAVGLHTNDSEYK
+783 
-798 VVRPSDGWVRLSRQY
+798 
-813 KGGFTRFA
+813 
-821 GIYGIFP
+821 
-828 KAGAKIWFRNP
+828 
-839 MLLAGNKFPISYSEA
+839 
-854 PEDVEARYQKL
+854 PEDVQAE
-865 VTNID
+865 ID
-870 VEYALA
+870 AINA
-876 TSSSVAPTS
+876 NPPRIN
-885 DWQTT
+885 D
-890 APTYQAGR
+890 
-898 YMWQRTKTTLKDGTV
+898 KGTWE
-913 VYSKP
+913 VYVPSEGKYV
-918 TCIQGADGRSVVSV
+918 DSGRSSK
-932 TEQYYHSTSMTSLA
+932 
-946 GGSWS
+946 GDNGK
-951 GTGTA
+951 A
-956 PTPVAGKFIW
+956 P
-966 TRSIVK
+966 IVK
-972 YSSGTDTVT
+972 NGNWWEWDAVKGDYTDTGIKA
-981 QAVCVTGATGDRGD
+981 QGD
-995 DALAVSLN
+995 DALTVSLN
-1003 RQGSFRTTYKV
+1003 RQGSFRTTYRV
-1014 IGDQG
+1014 IGDNG

-1035 RGKVVVT
+1035 NGKVVVT

-1057 TNGGDFRWLLNGAQI
+1057 ANGGDFRWLLNGTQI
-1072 ASGTSKLELGVGD
+1072 ASGTSKLELGVGE

>member
-60 NTSEAP
+60 NTSETP
-66 MAPTQTGGWGS
+66 QAPTQTGGWGS
-77 LEALNKALGTAGW
+77 LEELNKALKEAGW

-105 MAVYSKENIPQ
+105 MAVYQKENIPQ
-116 PDADTGTMKF
+116 PDADTGVMKF

-144 PTVSFDAEKQVIT
+144 PTVSFDPEKQVIT

-214 EGDNGEPITDDKTKA
+214 EGDNGKPITDDKTKA

-272 NALSSAIAKIAE
+272 NALSSAIAKIAA

-291 IWTETPTSG
+291 IWTETPANG
-300 DSYKVGDILIYKQGT
+300 DSYKVGDILIYKQGD

-322 VKANTPPQY
+322 IKANTPPQY
-331 LYSDTDWVEP
+331 AYSDTDWVEP

-353 KLGALSSDL
+353 KLTALSGDL
-362 QTATGN
+362 QTATSN

-377 DIKGAWIEGIK
+377 NIKGAWIESIK

-410 QAQLKSNVDYILGSP
+410 QAQLQSNVDYILGSP
-425 YFADKEDFKVAA
+425 YFADKEGFKATA

-442 SDTGS
+442 SGTGS

-458 IADSKITKEERE
+458 IADSKITKAERE
-470 AVTQAFAAYDTTR
+470 AVSQAFALYDTTR

-502 ASVQVGGRNYAANK
+502 ASVQVGGRNLASKGRVLDAYIMGSGDVRFYHDGSTCYYTPITAGD
-516 YQPSLYKIKPYH
+516 YTIQIFPSPKETSPLFRYSISQIKAIPTDNSEIPARTFNTRAQGTTIKIKA
-528 YRWSGDKSVQIL
+528 V
-540 IISDITNVTVEEGD
+540 EGD
-554 EFTLSFLLD
+554 TFL
-563 CDDIGQPQWR
+563 
-573 VRLSVGTKTISY
+573 
-585 LPPASTEDKGGLKKY
+585 
-600 AFNFRIGDYKQIPN
+600 F
-614 VQVYSHNFSP
+614 VQVGASWRGL
-624 DGDNGNYISHKY
+624 DGKIK
-636 LEVRDIMLERGTVAT
+636 IERGTTPT

-657 EDIQAETDEAKRLA
+657 EDVQAE
-671 DVAQKKAI
+671 I
-679 AEAKKAYDDA
+679 DA
-689 IAKAK
+689 INANPPRINDK
-694 ELDDSLKIGGR
+694 G
-705 NLLIA
+705 
-710 SNWNGRLMSNN
+710 
-721 VSEFPITQ
+721 T
-729 GVDEQGSYFT
+729 
-739 KTDAQFTISP
+739 
-749 TLSTYFPLA
+749 
-758 IPHAC
+758 
-763 YSEEAG
+763 
-769 NLQEYVTSWEVKVS
+769 WEVYVPSEGKYV
-783 DEMAVGLHTNDSEYK
+783 DS
-798 VVRPSDGWVRLSRQY
+798 
-813 KGGFTRFA
+813 
-821 GIYGIFP
+821 
-828 KAGAKIWFRNP
+828 
-839 MLLAGNKFPISYSEA
+839 
-854 PEDVEARYQKL
+854 
-865 VTNID
+865 
-870 VEYALA
+870 
-876 TSSSVAPTS
+876 
-885 DWQTT
+885 
-890 APTYQAGR
+890 
-898 YMWQRTKTTLKDGTV
+898 
-913 VYSKP
+913 
-918 TCIQGADGRSVVSV
+918 GRSSK
-932 TEQYYHSTSMTSLA
+932 
-946 GGSWS
+946 GDNGK
-951 GTGTA
+951 A
-956 PTPVAGKFIW
+956 PIVKNGNWWEWDAGKGE
-966 TRSIVK
+966 
-972 YSSGTDTVT
+972 YTDTGIKA
-981 QAVCVTGATGDRGD
+981 QGD
-995 DALAVSLN
+995 DALTVSLN
-1003 RQGSFRTTYKV
+1003 RQGSFRTTYRV
-1014 IGDQG
+1014 IGDNG

-1035 RGKVVVT
+1035 NGKVVVT

-1057 TNGGDFRWLLNGAQI
+1057 ANGGDFRWLLNGTQI
-1072 ASGTSKLELGVGD
+1072 ASGTSKLELGVGE
-1085 HVDGVADDIEFTYD
+1085 HVDGVADDIEFSYD

>member
-60 NTSEAP
+60 NTSETP
-66 MAPTQTGGWGS
+66 QAPTQTGGWGS
-77 LEALNKALGTAGW
+77 LEELNKALKEAGW
-90 SEDPKSVSESARFQW
+90 SEDPKSVGESARFQW

-116 PDADTGTMKF
+116 PDVDTGVMKF

-144 PTVSFDAEKQVIT
+144 PTVSFDPEKQVIT

-234 HVGDAYFDKEGNTAY
+234 HVGDAYFDKDGNTAY
-249 RFTLRTGGDPSNPA
+249 RFTLRTGGDPSNPS

-410 QAQLKSNVDYILGSP
+410 QAQLQSNVDYILGSP

-442 SDTGS
+442 SGTGS

-657 EDIQAETDEAKRLA
+657 EDVQAE
-671 DVAQKKAI
+671 I
-679 AEAKKAYDDA
+679 DA
-689 IAKAK
+689 INANPPQINDK
-694 ELDDSLKIGGR
+694 G
-705 NLLIA
+705 
-710 SNWNGRLMSNN
+710 
-721 VSEFPITQ
+721 T
-729 GVDEQGSYFT
+729 
-739 KTDAQFTISP
+739 
-749 TLSTYFPLA
+749 
-758 IPHAC
+758 
-763 YSEEAG
+763 
-769 NLQEYVTSWEVKVS
+769 WEVYVPSEGKYV
-783 DEMAVGLHTNDSEYK
+783 DSG
-798 VVRPSDGWVRLSRQY
+798 RSS
-813 KGGFTRFA
+813 KGDNG
-821 GIYGIFP
+821 
-828 KAGAKIWFRNP
+828 KA
-839 MLLAGNKFPISYSEA
+839 PI
-854 PEDVEARYQKL
+854 V
-865 VTNID
+865 
-870 VEYALA
+870 
-876 TSSSVAPTS
+876 
-885 DWQTT
+885 
-890 APTYQAGR
+890 
-898 YMWQRTKTTLKDGTV
+898 KDGNW
-913 VYSKP
+913 
-918 TCIQGADGRSVVSV
+918 CEWDADKGD
-932 TEQYYHSTSMTSLA
+932 Y
-946 GGSWS
+946 
-951 GTGTA
+951 
-956 PTPVAGKFIW
+956 
-966 TRSIVK
+966 
-972 YSSGTDTVT
+972 TDTGIKA
-981 QAVCVTGATGDRGD
+981 QGD
-995 DALAVSLN
+995 DALSVSLN
-1003 RQGSFRTTYKV
+1003 RQGSFRTTYRV
-1014 IGDQG
+1014 IGDSG

-1035 RGKVVVT
+1035 HGKVVVT

-1057 TNGGDFRWLLNGAQI
+1057 ANGGDFRWLLNGTQI

>member
-60 NTSEAP
+60 NTSETP
-66 MAPTQTGGWGS
+66 QAPTQTGGWGS
-77 LEALNKALGTAGW
+77 LEELNKALKEAGW

-105 MAVYSKENIPQ
+105 MAVYQKENIPQ
-116 PDADTGTMKF
+116 PDADTGVMKF

-144 PTVSFDAEKQVIT
+144 PTVSFDPEKQVIT

-214 EGDNGEPITDDKTKA
+214 EGDNGKPITDDKTKA

-263 DYGWEVVKD
+263 DYGWDVVKD
-272 NALSSAIAKIAE
+272 NALSSAIAKIAA

-291 IWTETPTSG
+291 IWTETPANG
-300 DSYKVGDILIYKQGT
+300 DSYKVGDILIYKQGD

-322 VKANTPPQY
+322 IKANTPPQY
-331 LYSDTDWVEP
+331 AYSDTDWVEP

-348 KELRE
+348 KELSE
-353 KLGALSSDL
+353 KLTALSGDL
-362 QTATGN
+362 QTATSN

-377 DIKGAWIEGIK
+377 NIKGAWIESIK

-410 QAQLKSNVDYILGSP
+410 QAQLQSNVDYILGSP
-425 YFADKEDFKVAA
+425 YFADKEGFKATA

-442 SDTGS
+442 SGTGS

-458 IADSKITKEERE
+458 IADSKITKAERE
-470 AVTQAFAAYDTTR
+470 AVSQAFALYDTTR

-502 ASVQVGGRNYAANK
+502 ASVQVGGRNLASKGRVLDAYIMGSGDVRFYHDGSTCYYTPITAGD
-516 YQPSLYKIKPYH
+516 YTIQIFPSPKETSPLFRYSISQIKAIPTDNSEIPARTFNTRVQGTTIKIKA
-528 YRWSGDKSVQIL
+528 V
-540 IISDITNVTVEEGD
+540 EGD
-554 EFTLSFLLD
+554 TFL
-563 CDDIGQPQWR
+563 
-573 VRLSVGTKTISY
+573 
-585 LPPASTEDKGGLKKY
+585 
-600 AFNFRIGDYKQIPN
+600 F
-614 VQVYSHNFSP
+614 VQVGASWRGL
-624 DGDNGNYISHKY
+624 DGKIK
-636 LEVRDIMLERGTVAT
+636 IERGTTPT

-657 EDIQAETDEAKRLA
+657 EDVQAE
-671 DVAQKKAI
+671 I
-679 AEAKKAYDDA
+679 DA
-689 IAKAK
+689 INANPPRINDK
-694 ELDDSLKIGGR
+694 G
-705 NLLIA
+705 
-710 SNWNGRLMSNN
+710 
-721 VSEFPITQ
+721 T
-729 GVDEQGSYFT
+729 
-739 KTDAQFTISP
+739 
-749 TLSTYFPLA
+749 
-758 IPHAC
+758 
-763 YSEEAG
+763 
-769 NLQEYVTSWEVKVS
+769 WEVYVPSEGKYV
-783 DEMAVGLHTNDSEYK
+783 DS
-798 VVRPSDGWVRLSRQY
+798 
-813 KGGFTRFA
+813 
-821 GIYGIFP
+821 
-828 KAGAKIWFRNP
+828 
-839 MLLAGNKFPISYSEA
+839 
-854 PEDVEARYQKL
+854 
-865 VTNID
+865 
-870 VEYALA
+870 
-876 TSSSVAPTS
+876 
-885 DWQTT
+885 
-890 APTYQAGR
+890 
-898 YMWQRTKTTLKDGTV
+898 
-913 VYSKP
+913 
-918 TCIQGADGRSVVSV
+918 GRSSK
-932 TEQYYHSTSMTSLA
+932 
-946 GGSWS
+946 GDNGK
-951 GTGTA
+951 A
-956 PTPVAGKFIW
+956 PIVKNGNWWEWDAGKGE
-966 TRSIVK
+966 
-972 YSSGTDTVT
+972 YTDTGIKA
-981 QAVCVTGATGDRGD
+981 QGD
-995 DALAVSLN
+995 DALTVSLN
-1003 RQGSFRTTYKV
+1003 RQGSFRTTYRV
-1014 IGDQG
+1014 IGDNG

-1035 RGKVVVT
+1035 NGKVVVT

-1057 TNGGDFRWLLNGAQI
+1057 ANGGDFRWLLNGTQI
-1072 ASGTSKLELGVGD
+1072 ASGTSKLELGVGE
-1085 HVDGVADDIEFTYD
+1085 HVDGVADDIEFSYD

>member
-51 NNIKYFKLT
+51 NNLKYFKLT
-60 NTSEAP
+60 NTSETP
-66 MAPTQTGGWGS
+66 QAPTKTGGWGS
-77 LEALNKALGTAGW
+77 LEELNKALKDAGW
-90 SEDPKSVSESARFQW
+90 SEDPKNVSESARFQW
-105 MAVYSKENIPQ
+105 MVVYQKENIPQ
-116 PDADTGTMKF
+116 PDANTGVMKF

-144 PTVSFDAEKQVIT
+144 PTVSFDPEKQVIT

-214 EGDNGEPITDDKTKA
+214 EGDNGKPITDDKTKA

-291 IWTETPTSG
+291 IWTETPANG
-300 DSYKVGDILIYKQGT
+300 DSYKVGDILIYKQGD

-322 VKANTPPQY
+322 IKANTPPQY
-331 LYSDTDWVEP
+331 AYSDTDWVEP

-353 KLGALSSDL
+353 KLGVLSSDL
-362 QTATGN
+362 QTATSN

-377 DIKGAWIEGIK
+377 DIKGRWIESIK

-425 YFADKEDFKVAA
+425 YFSDKEGFKATA

-442 SDTGS
+442 SGVGS

-458 IADSKITKEERE
+458 IADSKITTEERK
-470 AVTQAFAAYDTTR
+470 AVSQAFALYDTTR

-502 ASVQVGGRNYAANK
+502 ASVQVGGRNLASKGRALKAYIKGDGNVRF
-516 YQPSLYKIKPYH
+516 YHDGSICYYTPITSGDYTIQIFPSPEETSPLFRYSISQIKAIPTDNSEIPARTFNTRVQGTTIKIKA
-528 YRWSGDKSVQIL
+528 V
-540 IISDITNVTVEEGD
+540 EGD
-554 EFTLSFLLD
+554 TFL
-563 CDDIGQPQWR
+563 
-573 VRLSVGTKTISY
+573 
-585 LPPASTEDKGGLKKY
+585 
-600 AFNFRIGDYKQIPN
+600 F
-614 VQVYSHNFSP
+614 VQVGASWRGL
-624 DGDNGNYISHKY
+624 DGKIK
-636 LEVRDIMLERGTVAT
+636 IERGTTPT

-657 EDIQAETDEAKRLA
+657 EDVQAEIEA
-671 DVAQKKAI
+671 
-679 AEAKKAYDDA
+679 
-689 IAKAK
+689 
-694 ELDDSLKIGGR
+694 
-705 NLLIA
+705 
-710 SNWNGRLMSNN
+710 
-721 VSEFPITQ
+721 
-729 GVDEQGSYFT
+729 
-739 KTDAQFTISP
+739 
-749 TLSTYFPLA
+749 
-758 IPHAC
+758 
-763 YSEEAG
+763 
-769 NLQEYVTSWEVKVS
+769 
-783 DEMAVGLHTNDSEYK
+783 
-798 VVRPSDGWVRLSRQY
+798 
-813 KGGFTRFA
+813 
-821 GIYGIFP
+821 
-828 KAGAKIWFRNP
+828 
-839 MLLAGNKFPISYSEA
+839 
-854 PEDVEARYQKL
+854 VERGYQKL
-865 VTNID
+865 IERVD
-870 VEYALA
+870 VEFAISNSRD
-876 TSSSVAPTS
+876 TAPTS
-885 DWQTT
+885 GWVTN
-890 APTYQAGR
+890 APTPSRGQAL
-898 YMWQRTKTTLKDGTV
+898 WQRTKVYLKDGTEEV
-913 VYSKP
+913 RGV
-918 TCIQGADGRSVVSV
+918 TCIQGIEGEKGDKGEDGANGSDGKDGRGIAKIVELYYLSSSNTTLASGAW
-932 TEQYYHSTSMTSLA
+932 TE
-946 GGSWS
+946 
-951 GTGTA
+951 TA
-956 PTPVAGKFIW
+956 PTPKEGYWIW
-966 TRSIVK
+966 TKTRIH
-972 YSSGTDTVT
+972 YTTGGQIETNPI
-981 QAVCVTGATGDRGD
+981 CVTGDKGEKGNKGENGD
-995 DALAVSLN
+995 DALTVSLN
-1003 RQGSFRTTYKV
+1003 RQGSFRTTYRV
-1014 IGDQG
+1014 IGDNG

-1024 PRAVQTVEGGV
+1024 PRAVQSVEGGV
-1035 RGKVVVT
+1035 NGKVVVT

-1057 TNGGDFRWLLNGAQI
+1057 ANGGDFRWLLNGTQI
-1072 ASGTSKLELGVGD
+1072 ASGTSKLELGVGG

>member
-60 NTSEAP
+60 NTSETP
-66 MAPTQTGGWGS
+66 TAPTQTGGWGS
-77 LEALNKALGTAGW
+77 LEALNKALKEAGW
-90 SEDPKSVSESARFQW
+90 SEDPKSVSETARFQW
-105 MAVYSKENIPQ
+105 MAVYAKENVPQ
-116 PDADTGTMKF
+116 PDADTGVMKF

-191 KAVYSYEG
+191 KAVYRYEG

-291 IWTETPTSG
+291 IWTETPANG

-322 VKANTPPQY
+322 IKANTPPQY
-331 LYSDTDWVEP
+331 AYSDTDWVEP

-353 KLGALSSDL
+353 KLVALSSDL
-362 QTATGN
+362 QTATSN
-368 IADLKKETE
+368 IEDLKKETE
-377 DIKGAWIEGIK
+377 NIKGAWIESIK

-410 QAQLKSNVDYILGSP
+410 QAQLQSNVDYILGSP
-425 YFADKEDFKVAA
+425 YFADKEGFEATA

-442 SDTGS
+442 SGAGS

-458 IADSKITKEERE
+458 IADSKITTEERK
-470 AVTQAFAAYDTTR
+470 AVSQAFAVYATTR

-502 ASVQVGGRNYAANK
+502 ASVQVGGRNLFIK
-516 YQPSLYKIKPYH
+516 ERIVGLYGGSSNTVNGFYVADTGDYGGVVFYSFYLEAGSDYTIGFEYKTSNN
-528 YRWSGDKSVQIL
+528 SGWLSIYYLGEDKSKRE
-540 IISDITNVTVEEGD
+540 ISYGTNV
-554 EFTLSFLLD
+554 SLD
-563 CDDIGQPQWR
+563 LIADGKLHKHVIHIADPKTGWHAISLR
-573 VRLSVGTKTISY
+573 RRADVGEVYYKENS
-585 LPPASTEDKGGLKKY
+585 LK
-600 AFNFRIGDYKQIPN
+600 
-614 VQVYSHNFSP
+614 V
-624 DGDNGNYISHKY
+624 
-636 LEVRDIMLERGTVAT
+636 ERGTVAT

-657 EDIQAETDEAKRLA
+657 EDVQAE
-671 DVAQKKAI
+671 I
-679 AEAKKAYDDA
+679 DA
-689 IAKAK
+689 INANPPRINDK
-694 ELDDSLKIGGR
+694 G
-705 NLLIA
+705 
-710 SNWNGRLMSNN
+710 
-721 VSEFPITQ
+721 T
-729 GVDEQGSYFT
+729 
-739 KTDAQFTISP
+739 
-749 TLSTYFPLA
+749 
-758 IPHAC
+758 
-763 YSEEAG
+763 
-769 NLQEYVTSWEVKVS
+769 WEVYVPSEGKYV
-783 DEMAVGLHTNDSEYK
+783 DSG
-798 VVRPSDGWVRLSRQY
+798 RSS
-813 KGGFTRFA
+813 KGDNG
-821 GIYGIFP
+821 
-828 KAGAKIWFRNP
+828 KA
-839 MLLAGNKFPISYSEA
+839 PI
-854 PEDVEARYQKL
+854 V
-865 VTNID
+865 
-870 VEYALA
+870 
-876 TSSSVAPTS
+876 
-885 DWQTT
+885 
-890 APTYQAGR
+890 
-898 YMWQRTKTTLKDGTV
+898 KDGNWWEWDA
-913 VYSKP
+913 SK
-918 TCIQGADGRSVVSV
+918 G
-932 TEQYYHSTSMTSLA
+932 EY
-946 GGSWS
+946 
-951 GTGTA
+951 
-956 PTPVAGKFIW
+956 
-966 TRSIVK
+966 
-972 YSSGTDTVT
+972 TDTGIKA
-981 QAVCVTGATGDRGD
+981 QGD
-995 DALAVSLN
+995 DALSVTLN

-1035 RGKVVVT
+1035 NGKVVVT
-1042 ATIRKGVTDVTERAR
+1042 ATIRKGVTDVTETARA
-1057 TNGGDFRWLLNGAQI
+1057 NGGDFRWLLNGTQI
-1072 ASGTSKLELGVGD
+1072 ASGTSKLELGVGE
-1085 HVDGVADDIEFTYD
+1085 HVDGVTDDIEFSYD
-1099 DTNAKNW
+1099 DTNAKDW